1 MSKSKSNYQSLVKST
16 AVFGGAQLIQMLVTI
31 LRAKCIALFFGSAG
45 MGINAMLQSSIT
57 SISNFSSFGIF
68 QSAVRDI
75 SKAYE
80 NGDEKKLS
88 RVKTIFERLVWFTGI
103 LGTLICIASAPFLSK
118 FAFGSTEY
126 TGSFILLSL
135 SILLMALANGKTV
148 ILQAT
153 RNLSYLAKSSVFGAF
168 FSLALGIPLYYY
180 LKINGIALALVIGY
194 LISYLVRV
202 YYTRKITFCQ
212 IDKIE
217 LKEVRIEGSQMIKLG
232 SVLMF
237 GTFLITL
244 FTYLTNIFIG
254 RWGSIEHVG
263 LFQGASS
270 LTTQSIFVV
279 ISVLASDFF
288 PRLSAVCTDA
298 KKANEIINQQLELVI
313 LIIGPIVIFIISFT
327 PAIVSLLLSKEFLII
342 VPLLRWMAL
351 SLLFRGIWFVMSYVI
366 LAQGD
371 LKSYLTYDALIGN
384 GLNFVLNIVAYA
396 FWGLNGLGVS
406 FLLGSIVVSTML
418 CLIVF
423 KKYTFKLSY
432 SFYRLFLVTLLLGIF
447 SFLITHS
454 LHGFFLYLCS
464 LFIIIL
470 SIYTSIMMLNHRT
483 DFYQLIAKRIFKQK
497 V

>member
-1 MSKSKSNYQSLVKST
+1 
-16 AVFGGAQLIQMLVTI
+16 
-31 LRAKCIALFFGSAG
+31 
-45 MGINAMLQSSIT
+45 MGINAILQSSIT

-75 SKAYE
+75 SQAYE
-80 NGDEKKLS
+80 SGDEKKLS

-126 TGSFILLSL
+126 TWSFILLSI
-135 SILLMALANGKTV
+135 SVLLMALANAKTV
-148 ILQAT
+148 ILQGT

-168 FSLALGIPLYYY
+168 FSLAIGIPLYYY

-194 LISYLVRV
+194 LLSYLVRV

-217 LKEVRIEGSQMIKLG
+217 LKEVRVEGAQMIKLG
-232 SVLMF
+232 TVLMF
-237 GTFLITL
+237 GTVLITL

-270 LTTQSIFVV
+270 LTTQSVFVV

-288 PRLSAVCTDA
+288 PRLSAVTTDA

-313 LIIGPIVIFIISFT
+313 LIIGPIVLLIISFT
-327 PAIVSLLLSKEFLII
+327 PVIVRLLLSKEFLII

-371 LKSYLTYDALIGN
+371 RKSYLIYDALIGN

-406 FLLGSIVVSTML
+406 FLLGSILVSIIIFLVVCKKTTFSFNIDCLKKFLFFLFAGSLTLIISSFNSTPIQSYFL
-418 CLIVF
+418 NSFVLIVA
-423 KKYTFKLSY
+423 
-432 SFYRLFLVTLLLGIF
+432 SFYSLMILDRRIGFVIFLR
-447 SFLITHS
+447 SYLIRKT
-454 LHGFFLYLCS
+454 
-464 LFIIIL
+464 
-470 SIYTSIMMLNHRT
+470 
-483 DFYQLIAKRIFKQK
+483 Q
-497 V
+497 